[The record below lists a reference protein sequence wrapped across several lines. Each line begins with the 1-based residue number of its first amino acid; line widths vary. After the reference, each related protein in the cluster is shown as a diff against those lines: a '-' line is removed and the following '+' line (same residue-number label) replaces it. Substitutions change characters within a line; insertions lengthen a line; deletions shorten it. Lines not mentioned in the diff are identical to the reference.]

1 MTARVLD
8 ITLIIWTAR
17 TGVISSRTTPGRL
30 RRHHAHRH
38 HSGLGYASFH
48 HRSAKFVGC
57 RGKTGVPHFLHG
69 IGSVSVAVQNRIKD
83 LT

>member
-17 TGVISSRTTPGRL
+17 TGVISSRTTPGRP
-30 RRHHAHRH
+30 RGIIQ
-38 HSGLGYASFH
+38 GLVVRVSIIEARNLLVAGGRLVS
-48 HRSAKFVGC
+48 
-57 RGKTGVPHFLHG
+57 PIFLYG
-69 IGSVSVAVQNRIKD
+69 IGSVSVAVQNRIKG